1 MINVINLERTQ
12 DGGVVVCHWQAEKSD
27 GELTARSYGTKSF
40 TPNPESEGFTAF
52 ENLTQEIVVG
62 WFTEEE
68 VAQIESVLD
77 ADLEAQKARLEQR
90 MDKMEEEVGEVG
102 KIARQ
107 NSGIAK
113 FADKFFWLVIGGVV
127 SFSVWYARTGVSG

>member
-1 MINVINLERTQ
+1 MINIVNLERTQ

-40 TPNPESEGFTAF
+40 TPDPESEGFTAF
-52 ENLTQEIVVG
+52 EDLTQEIVVG

-77 ADLEAQKARLEQR
+77 ADLEAQKAPQ
-90 MDKMEEEVGEVG
+90 V
-102 KIARQ
+102 I
-107 NSGIAK
+107 SGLP
-113 FADKFFWLVIGGVV
+113 W
-127 SFSVWYARTGVSG
+127 